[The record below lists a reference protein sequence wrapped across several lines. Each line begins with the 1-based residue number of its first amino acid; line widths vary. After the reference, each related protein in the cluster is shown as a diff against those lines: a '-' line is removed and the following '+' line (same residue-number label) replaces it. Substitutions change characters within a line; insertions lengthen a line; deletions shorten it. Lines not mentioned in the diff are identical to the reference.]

1 MISQLCPSN
10 CDTAERL
17 NLSGTVAPQATVA
30 HAGLVVSDTTARF
43 LVPDA
48 ALAWSSGGSHAPPA
62 ACTPSFS
69 VLRI

>member
-10 CDTAERL
+10 CDTAERF
-17 NLSGTVAPQATVA
+17 NLSGKVVPQATLA
-30 HAGLVVSDTTARF
+30 QAGLVVLDATARL

-62 ACTPSFS
+62 ACAASFS